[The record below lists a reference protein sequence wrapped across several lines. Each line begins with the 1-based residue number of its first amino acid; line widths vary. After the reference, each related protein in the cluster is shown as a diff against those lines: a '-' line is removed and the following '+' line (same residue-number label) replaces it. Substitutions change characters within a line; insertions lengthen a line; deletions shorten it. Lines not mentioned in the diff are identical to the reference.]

1 MRRRNSL
8 VFLVIFLIALPP
20 AIPAILP
27 SSGLFSGKLYEGVG
41 FLSYQPSTEDSSGR
55 QEPDF
60 TISLDPPSLTV
71 YAGETASFKVV
82 ITTFGGFSATL
93 KFSVSGV
100 PPATLHE
107 FKATPTALL
116 FKVYTTGSTPAGTYN
131 ITITAMGG
139 GKTHRAS
146 ALLTVLSPGG
156 SGAPDFKVIVKP
168 SSRTIMPGETANF
181 TISFVPI
188 GGFSSSV
195 KYTVSGIPPGS
206 YFEVDREDSKIIL
219 KIVTTGAT
227 PQGVYKIKITGTG
240 GGKKH
245 TEEVTLIVGSVTT
258 TETTATGI
266 EEFSASVM
274 PATLRIDPGDSGAI
288 TVRVSGKEFD
298 KSVIIRVL
306 GLPPRVTAVA
316 DINNTKPDFVSLVR
330 VTVPSDAAP
339 GTYKLKIK
347 VMGGGIEKEYSVT
360 LIISGTE
367 TSAPITGTASQPSQT
382 AQIGTSTAAAFDFS
396 LTVSPQ
402 SLSLQK
408 GGSNSVAVTVQQISG
423 EAKPVRLSVKGLPPD
438 ATYQISPQTVMP
450 GSTASLLIKA
460 GETTG
465 TFTVI
470 VEGSAD
476 SVTRST
482 SFTLIVEKGESRCI
496 VATTAYGSEL
506 DPRVSMLREF
516 RDFYVMRT
524 YAGSRFMT
532 VFNAFYYSWSP
543 YVADLIRESE
553 PIKFSARVVLAPLVG
568 ILSISEGLVSTLW
581 SLNSEMA
588 VVLGGVVASALIGIV
603 YLLPPMVLGVMLS
616 SRLRKLIVRIPR
628 KVIVGT
634 WLLCTITLVIGILGF
649 IEVATMIAA
658 SLLVLISLVG
668 SSLGILGITVND
680 RK

>member
-1 MRRRNSL
+1 MRRRVSL
-8 VFLVIFLIALPP
+8 VFLIVFLIALPL
-20 AIPAILP
+20 AMPAILP
-27 SSGLFSGKLYEGVG
+27 SSGLFFGKLHEEFG
-41 FLSYQPSTEDSSGR
+41 LSYQPSTEDSSER

-71 YAGETASFKVV
+71 YAGETASFKVI
-82 ITTFGGFSATL
+82 ITTSGGFSATL

-131 ITITAMGG
+131 ITITATGG

-146 ALLTVLSPGG
+146 ALLTVISPGG

-168 SSRTIMPGETANF
+168 SSRTVMPGKTANF

-206 YFEVDREDSKIIL
+206 YFEIDREDSKIIL

-245 TEEVTLIVGSVTT
+245 TEEVTLIVGSATT
-258 TETTATGI
+258 TKTTTSGI

-274 PATLRIDPGDSGAI
+274 PATLRVNPGDSGAI

-298 KSVIIRVL
+298 KSVMIRVL
-306 GLPPRVTAVA
+306 ELPPGVTAVA

-330 VTVPSDAAP
+330 VTVPPDTAP
-339 GTYKLKIK
+339 GTYKLGIK
-347 VMGGGIEKEYSVT
+347 VMGGGIEKEYGVT
-360 LIISGTE
+360 LIISGAE
-367 TSAPITGTASQPSQT
+367 TSVPITGTASQPSQT
-382 AQIGTSTAAAFDFS
+382 TQTGTSMAAAFDFS

-423 EAKPVRLSVKGLPPD
+423 KAKPVRLSVKGLPPD

-460 GETTG
+460 SETTG

-476 SVTRST
+476 SVIRST

-496 VATTAYGSEL
+496 IATTAYGSEL
-506 DPRVSMLREF
+506 DPRVSMLRKF
-516 RDFYVMRT
+516 RDSYVMRT

-553 PIKFSARVVLAPLVG
+553 SMKFSARIALAPLIG
-568 ILSISEGLVSTLW
+568 ILSMSEGLVSKLW

-603 YLLPPMVLGVMLS
+603 YLLPLMTLGVMLS
-616 SRLRKLIVRIPR
+616 SRFRKLITRISR
-628 KVIVGT
+628 KVVIGT
-634 WLLCTITLVIGILGF
+634 WLLCIITLVIGVLGF

-658 SLLVLISLVG
+658 SLLVLASLVG
-668 SSLGILGITVND
+668 SSLGILRIALND
-680 RK
+680 SE